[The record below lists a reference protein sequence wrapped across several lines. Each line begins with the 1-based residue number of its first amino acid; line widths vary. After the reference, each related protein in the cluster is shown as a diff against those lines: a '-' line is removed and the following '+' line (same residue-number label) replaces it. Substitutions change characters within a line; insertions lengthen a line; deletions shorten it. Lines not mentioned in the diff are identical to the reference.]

1 MRRIPIAAAIA
12 IALPALA
19 AAQSVEVAPPRII
32 TLGEEIAEAP
42 RTVTIHRGRAR
53 HDPDWQGVSGP
64 VAAEPGCLP
73 GAQSFYPELPDI
85 AGATGLALEP

>member
-1 MRRIPIAAAIA
+1 MPRIPIAAAIA

-32 TLGEEIAEAP
+32 TLGDEATQAP

-53 HDPDWQGVSGP
+53 QDTDWKGVSGA
-64 VAAEPGCLP
+64 VAADPGCLP
-73 GAQSFYPELPDI
+73 GAAPLYPELPDI
-85 AGATGLALEP
+85 AGGTGIALEP